1 MEVSRKIIVCLLM
14 IITMGYS
21 ITEGREPMLHRVGGG
36 RFTWKPKVN
45 FTNWTSN
52 ERFYKGDWLYFGF
65 DKHIH
70 NVLEVNKTN
79 YEKCIDSDFINNI
92 TRGGRDVFQL
102 LEARSYYFLCGRG
115 FCFHGMKVEIIVEPL
130 AVPLSPTMNNKAYSS
145 LKINRIELVI

>member
-52 ERFYKGDWLYFGF
+52 ERFYKGDWLCKILHQFSYPSWSIMSLIFIF
-65 DKHIH
+65 CHSKN
-70 NVLEVNKTN
+70 NV
-79 YEKCIDSDFINNI
+79 NN
-92 TRGGRDVFQL
+92 
-102 LEARSYYFLCGRG
+102 
-115 FCFHGMKVEIIVEPL
+115 
-130 AVPLSPTMNNKAYSS
+130 
-145 LKINRIELVI
+145 